1 MKNARNIMNK
11 IAQSSSLLHEV
22 KGEERLQLQKTL
34 LCILKDIH
42 EVCVNNSITYFLVGG
57 TALGAVRHK
66 GFIPWDDDIDIS
78 MLREDWE
85 KFKKVFPIQMGE
97 KYELEGPNYKGDT
110 KNTFGKVYLKGTE
123 LVEIQ
128 HINSPYNNGI
138 YVDIFF
144 YENVSDNSVIRK
156 IDAKVTNFLNGV
168 ANSQLYFKYPNE
180 CLKAFYS
187 LNLHTRI
194 YYLCRRMLGFLFSW
208 ISHKSLCSFLD
219 RYQSRHKKSETVTAP
234 AGRKGYFGE
243 MLHRTEILP
252 ARLIQ
257 FEGQDF
263 YTFKNVEEYLRQLYG
278 ENYMQLPP
286 ENKRERHCVYK
297 LKFTNL

>member
-110 KNTFGKVYLKGTE
+110 KNTF
-123 LVEIQ
+123 
-128 HINSPYNNGI
+128 
-138 YVDIFF
+138 
-144 YENVSDNSVIRK
+144 
-156 IDAKVTNFLNGV
+156 
-168 ANSQLYFKYPNE
+168 
-180 CLKAFYS
+180 
-187 LNLHTRI
+187 
-194 YYLCRRMLGFLFSW
+194 
-208 ISHKSLCSFLD
+208 
-219 RYQSRHKKSETVTAP
+219 
-234 AGRKGYFGE
+234 
-243 MLHRTEILP
+243 
-252 ARLIQ
+252 
-257 FEGQDF
+257 
-263 YTFKNVEEYLRQLYG
+263 
-278 ENYMQLPP
+278 
-286 ENKRERHCVYK
+286 
-297 LKFTNL
+297 